1 MQNIDTMM
9 KIARLPDILKAA
21 SLLKFCGLI
30 EEEPAEVVKR
40 YVNKNPDI
48 NKAMGK
54 TGE

>member
-1 MQNIDTMM
+1 MKNIDTMM

-30 EEEPAEVVKR
+30 DEEPSEVVKR

-48 NKAMGK
+48 NQAMSK
-54 TGE
+54 VSK

>member
-1 MQNIDTMM
+1 MENVDTLM

-30 EEEPAEVVKR
+30 DEEPSEVVKR

-48 NKAMGK
+48 NQAMSSA
-54 TGE
+54 GE